1 MAHVTRRAIQEW
13 VQAGLIDAATA
24 ERLRAFEDRRR
35 GPHGTRWPVL
45 AAIALGG
52 ILLGSGVLLFVS
64 AHWDRLSPAG
74 RFAIV
79 LLMVAVFHA
88 AAALVASRFT
98 ALATVLHAV
107 GTVAL
112 GAGIFMSGQIF
123 HLEEHW
129 PGGVML
135 WAAGAWAGWAIL
147 RNWSQAALAAIL
159 TPAWLAGEWI
169 VAGEHFS
176 GASRI
181 FGQALVLLAA
191 TYLSARTP
199 DHDGPT
205 RRALAWI
212 GGLALIPAVIAT
224 IETWDWR
231 DNPALPAGL
240 RVTGWIVGIGL
251 PLLLA
256 FWLRGRH
263 AWMNGVAA
271 VWAVGLGLLA
281 ALDKDRA
288 TEGLIRFV
296 LDQLGVYVWCGLGSI
311 ALIAWGLKEARPE
324 RINLGMAGFAL
335 TVLFFYFSSV
345 MDKLGRAASL
355 IGMGILFIVGGWIL
369 ERARRRL
376 IARLKEAGP

>member
-1 MAHVTRRAIQEW
+1 MRSRIGRSIAEW
-13 VQAGLIDAATA
+13 VDVGLIDAATA
-24 ERLRAFEDRRR
+24 DRLRAFEARRR
-35 GPHGTRWPVL
+35 SPHGTRWPVI
-45 AAIALGG
+45 AAISLGG

-88 AAALVASRFT
+88 AAALVAARF
-98 ALATVLHAV
+98 APLATVLHAV

-112 GAGIFMSGQIF
+112 GAGIFMAGQIF

-135 WAAGAWAGWAIL
+135 WAAGAWAAWAIL

-159 TPAWLAGEWI
+159 TPAWLAGEWF
-169 VAGEHFS
+169 VAGDRFS
-176 GASRI
+176 GASQI
-181 FGQALVLLAA
+181 FGQALVILAA

-199 DHDGPT
+199 DHDGST

-212 GGLALIPAVIAT
+212 GGLALIPAVFAT
-224 IETWDWR
+224 LERWSWR
-231 DNPALPAGL
+231 DDPMLPTGL

-256 FWLRGRH
+256 VWLRGRR
-263 AWMNGVAA
+263 AWMNGVVA

-281 ALDKDRA
+281 ALDQ
-288 TEGLIRFV
+288 TGIYL
-296 LDQLGVYVWCGLGSI
+296 WCGLGSI

-355 IGMGILFIVGGWIL
+355 IGMGVLFIAGGWIL

-376 IARLKEAGP
+376 IARLKEAGS